1 MIIKIIAKIAQK
13 KLFQRNALK
22 YSALTENIDVKTVY
36 ALLNDGPFEGKAL
49 LIKNKSNSTVTRMR
63 GPQRDIWR
71 PTEGSM
77 GDPQRDIWEAHG
89 GIYGRP
95 TEG

>member
-36 ALLNDGPFEGKAL
+36 ALLNDGPFESKDL
-49 LIKNKSNSTVTRMR
+49 SIKNKSNSTVTGMR
-63 GPQRDIWR
+63 GPQRDIW
-71 PTEGSM
+71 
-77 GDPQRDIWEAHG
+77 EAHR
-89 GIYGRP
+89 GIDGRP
-95 TEG
+95 TEGFVL